1 MRRLAITNQKGGSAK
16 TTTAVNLAA
25 ALAEKGRSVLVI
37 DLDPQANS
45 SSWLGAGN
53 AEAGAY
59 ELLTQSGAVG
69 PLVRPTTVDS
79 VAIIPAN
86 ASLNGAER
94 SLAREVGAETTLRR
108 RLLGLNGVRCDYLL
122 IDTPPTLGLLTLNAL
137 AAADELIV
145 PVEAH
150 VLALAGVAQLFE
162 TVRMVNERLNPNLT
176 IAGIVACRV
185 DNRTRHASEVA
196 QSLRD
201 AFGDQ
206 VFETE
211 IRENIRLAE
220 APSFKQPITR
230 YDSRSSGAAD
240 YRALASE
247 VLRQEERRAA

>member
-37 DLDPQANS
+37 DLDPQANCS
-45 SSWLGAGN
+45 TWLGAGG
-53 AEAGAY
+53 AETGAY
-59 ELLTQSGAVG
+59 ELLTQSGAVA
-69 PLVRPTTVDS
+69 LLIQPTAVES

-86 ASLNGAER
+86 PSLNGAER
-94 SLAREVGAETTLRR
+94 VLAREVGAEMTLRR
-108 RLLGLNGVRCDYLL
+108 RLSAFSGLRCDYLL

-185 DNRTRHASEVA
+185 DSRTRHASEVT
-196 QSLRD
+196 QSLRNT
-201 AFGDQ
+201 FGDQ

-220 APSFKQPITR
+220 APSFKQPITS
-230 YDSRSSGAAD
+230 YDPRSSGAAD